1 MFKKTILVVMTAS
14 LSFAA
19 AAQAFIPED
28 APTKPT
34 CKDNSAQCQHDK
46 DSYQLT
52 SMVFGCKK
60 TEKQAGGMTAIICV
74 SKGKVVAAS
83 EAITEAGD
91 GLGYYFKN
99 GKVVAMRYFHD
110 GNLAIFNNGKLVK
123 LYEDGGS
130 PMKVK
135 TTFTAAERNNMENT
149 AATGYRSILKKFG
162 R

>member
-1 MFKKTILVVMTAS
+1 MFEKTILAVVTAS
-14 LSFAA
+14 LCVTSN
-19 AAQAFIPED
+19 AQAFIPAD

-34 CKDNSAQCQHDK
+34 CTDNSAQCQHDK

-52 SMVFGCKK
+52 SMVFGCQKA
-60 TEKQAGGMTAIICV
+60 EKQAGGMTFSICTA
-74 SKGKVVAAS
+74 KGKVVAAS
-83 EAITEAGD
+83 ESVTEAGD

-110 GNLAIFNNGKLVK
+110 GNLAILNNGKLVK

-130 PMKVK
+130 PMTVK
-135 TTFTAAERNNMENT
+135 TTFTAAERKNIENT